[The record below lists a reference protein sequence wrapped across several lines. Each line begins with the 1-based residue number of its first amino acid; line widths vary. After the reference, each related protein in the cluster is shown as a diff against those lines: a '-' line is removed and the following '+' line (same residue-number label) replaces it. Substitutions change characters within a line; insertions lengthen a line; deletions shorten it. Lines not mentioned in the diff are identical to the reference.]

1 MDSLLGSSL
10 LAFRQ
15 LPSGGREGEREGKRE
30 RERGRKREGEG
41 GGGGDGAKKVG
52 EREKALWSLL
62 LRVLILTRFI
72 QS

>member
-30 RERGRKREGEG
+30 REEGREKEREEEGEMG
-41 GGGGDGAKKVG
+41 RRGW
-52 EREKALWSLL
+52 ERERKLSGL
-62 LRVLILTRFI
+62 FC
-72 QS
+72 